1 MIMQLNKLASWSI
14 IISFVFALLILGK
27 NLIIPFIIALLV
39 WYIIVSL
46 SQWIGKFPMARKYF
60 PNWLKLSISSLII
73 IGLMAFVGEM
83 VANNATL
90 MANTLPKYESRLNSI
105 VSQILSQFG
114 MDQFPNVSSIFEQIN
129 VSNIISEILST
140 FSGFASN
147 ALIIVIYLMFIFT
160 EQAVFTKK
168 MKALFTTPASYAKYE
183 DVVGHINEAI
193 IKYLSVK
200 SVVSILTAA
209 LSYLI
214 MVLVGVDF
222 AIFWAF
228 LIFLLNFIPNIG
240 SIVATLF
247 PALLT
252 LVQFDHLTP
261 FFIIIFGVGAVQ
273 MIVGNVIEPR
283 MMGDSLN
290 ISPLVVIIAL
300 SLWGALWGL
309 TGMVLSV
316 PITVI
321 IIIILAQFKETRPM
335 AILLSLN
342 GVPGYEEEQ

>member
-1 MIMQLNKLASWSI
+1 MQLNKLASWSI
-14 IISFVFALLILGK
+14 VITFIFALLILGK
-27 NLIIPFIIALLV
+27 NLIIPFVIALLI

-46 SQWIGKFPMARKYF
+46 SQWIGKFPVAKKYF
-60 PNWLKLSISSLII
+60 PNWLNLSISSLII

-83 VANNATL
+83 VANNASS
-90 MANTLPKYESRLNSI
+90 MASSLPRYEKRLNNI
-105 VSQILSQFG
+105 ISQVLEQFG
-114 MDQFPNVSSIFEQIN
+114 LDQFPNVSSIFDQIN
-129 VSNIISEILST
+129 VSNILSEILST
-140 FSGFASN
+140 FSGLASN
-147 ALIIVIYLMFIFT
+147 ALLIVIYLMFIFT
-160 EQAVFTKK
+160 EQAVFSKK
-168 MKALFTTPASYAKYE
+168 MRALFTSPDSYSKYE
-183 DVVGHINEAI
+183 DVIGHINEAI

-200 SVVSILTAA
+200 SIVSILTAA
-209 LSYLI
+209 FSYLI
-214 MVLVGVDF
+214 MSLVGVDF

-240 SIVATLF
+240 SVVATLF

-261 FFIIIFGVGAVQ
+261 FFIIILGVGTVQ

-300 SLWGALWGL
+300 SLWGAIWGL
-309 TGMVLSV
+309 VGMVLSV